1 MCNSVSKKGWSRD
14 SRCLWSIF
22 GRDEH
27 ERIGGRQEKALE
39 FTVVSKLVLE
49 SNERINKLVLISIS
63 DLHEYCVQ
71 NAPREH
77 KLWCECV

>member
-1 MCNSVSKKGWSRD
+1 MKSVQFSEREKGWSWD

-22 GRDEH
+22 GRDEC

-49 SNERINKLVLISIS
+49 STERTNKLVLISIS
-63 DLHEYCVQ
+63 D
-71 NAPREH
+71 
-77 KLWCECV
+77 

>member
-1 MCNSVSKKGWSRD
+1 MKCVQFSERKKGWSRD

-49 SNERINKLVLISIS
+49 STERINRLVLISIS
-63 DLHEYCVQ
+63 DLYEYRVQ
-71 NAPREH
+71 NAPHEH
-77 KLWCECV
+77 KL